1 MPAGWVVAKLDFNN
15 AFNTLRPD
23 RMLLSV
29 SDSIPEI
36 LPFCQLAYQDPSV
49 LAYGSRS
56 ILSCEGVQQ
65 GDPLGPLLFSLTLH
79 PILLSMKSPVKFGY
93 LDDVTAAGP
102 ELTVEE
108 DVKQLNQSSNDIGLT
123 LNVTKC
129 ELIIADG
136 RRCSLP
142 IIGSF
147 IHVDPEK
154 ATLLGAPL
162 LTGSCMDKALNG
174 HCENLSRAVGRL
186 KLISAHDALTIIRHS
201 LSAPKLNYML
211 RASPSAGHSSLVI
224 FDDIQRKALCTIINV
239 DFTDSQWAQA
249 SLPVGLG
256 GLGVRSVSS
265 LAPSAFLASAAG
277 TRILQDLLLTKVS
290 QADMADAEVSRI
302 EKLWCN
308 LSKSTMP
315 SGLAAH
321 MQRNWDGVITSR
333 QYKEIVESSTG
344 NNLARILAVSA
355 PHSGEWL
362 NAIPISSC
370 GLRLSN
376 DAIRVAVG
384 LRVGARLCEPHKC
397 VCGAEV
403 EALGTHGL
411 NCKSGSRRVARH
423 NFLNDIIWRA
433 LNKC

>member
-1 MPAGWVVAKLDFNN
+1 M
-15 AFNTLRPD
+15 
-23 RMLLSV
+23 
-29 SDSIPEI
+29 
-36 LPFCQLAYQDPSV
+36 
-49 LAYGSRS
+49 
-56 ILSCEGVQQ
+56 
-65 GDPLGPLLFSLTLH
+65 GPLLFSLTLH

-108 DVKQLNQSSNDIGLT
+108 DVKQLSQSSIDIGLT

-154 ATLLGAPL
+154 ATLLGTPL

-249 SLPVGLG
+249 SLLG

-265 LAPSAFLASAAG
+265 LAPSAFLTSAAG
-277 TRILQDLLLTKVS
+277 TRILQDLLLTKFS
-290 QADMADAEVSRI
+290 QADMAGAEVSRI
-302 EKLWCN
+302 GKLWCN
-308 LSKSTMP
+308 LSKSTMA

-321 MQRNWDGVITSR
+321 MQRN
-333 QYKEIVESSTG
+333 
-344 NNLARILAVSA
+344 
-355 PHSGEWL
+355 
-362 NAIPISSC
+362 
-370 GLRLSN
+370 
-376 DAIRVAVG
+376 
-384 LRVGARLCEPHKC
+384 
-397 VCGAEV
+397 
-403 EALGTHGL
+403 
-411 NCKSGSRRVARH
+411 
-423 NFLNDIIWRA
+423 
-433 LNKC
+433 